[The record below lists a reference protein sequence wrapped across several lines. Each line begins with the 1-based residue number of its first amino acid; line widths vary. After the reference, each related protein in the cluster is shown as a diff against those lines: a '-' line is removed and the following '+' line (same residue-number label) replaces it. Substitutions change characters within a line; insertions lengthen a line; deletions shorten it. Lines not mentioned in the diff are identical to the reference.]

1 MFEKILIGFFG
12 AIVALTLRE
21 FLEWRKCLSRRRKLS
36 ALCVEHLKQI
46 HKDLIKHVKISEG
59 NAFFGETQYCE
70 VVVGDFL
77 YDLFTSNIET
87 FPNIDSVR
95 KTIKFFHH
103 YKINMSTVRS
113 RLDTSNTGSAK
124 LTEGT
129 YNNLLNY
136 LKDAIDELNSIA
148 GT

>member
-1 MFEKILIGFFG
+1 
-12 AIVALTLRE
+12 
-21 FLEWRKCLSRRRKLS
+21 
-36 ALCVEHLKQI
+36 
-46 HKDLIKHVKISEG
+46 
-59 NAFFGETQYCE
+59 
-70 VVVGDFL
+70 
-77 YDLFTSNIET
+77 
-87 FPNIDSVR
+87 
-95 KTIKFFHH
+95 
-103 YKINMSTVRS
+103 MSTVRS